1 MEAPWA
7 AVMRVPPS
15 GPSLSPASCL
25 AGVGA
30 PPQTGTRDEGDG
42 TEPGAE
48 APSAAPPPTL
58 SCFSYACS
66 PLRIRSVL
74 GLLIR

>member
-15 GPSLSPASCL
+15 GPALSPASCL
-25 AGVGA
+25 GAPAGGA
-30 PPQTGTRDEGDG
+30 PPQAGTRGEGDG

-48 APSAAPPPTL
+48 APSAAPHPML
-58 SCFSYACS
+58 SCFSHARS
-66 PLRIRSVL
+66 PL
-74 GLLIR
+74 